1 MVKTIGAYRENTD
14 RTEFCISFDFPFKSV
29 GKQNKYQH
37 SELRCIEYPSNCD
50 ANPGQKPF
58 SAKIC

>member
-1 MVKTIGAYRENTD
+1 MVKTIGAYRENID
-14 RTEFCISFDFPFKSV
+14 RTECCIFFDFPFKSV

-37 SELRCIEYPSNCD
+37 SGLRCIEYPSNCD
-50 ANPGQKPF
+50 ASGQKPF